1 MADFDKIMTALGKIM
16 TALGKTI
23 TAPGKTMTALDKTMS
38 NLDKTMS
45 NLDKTI
51 TNLDKTTT
59 DTDEDRKFELYKQ
72 LHEQY
77 AVNDNNKT
85 SSVISFL
92 AAIFSIFVGYGFTFY
107 YDNTGECLVA
117 VTIAS
122 QLMLIFLCILCLY
135 FGYSTRRDQF
145 ITYKIREKYHVQIP
159 YTNPFERK
167 TNWFNYL
174 PDYYAIMYY
183 GCIFFMLAISIM
195 SYCKLSNMD
204 EEIIKLLIPNSSNNL
219 ISNPSNNLLSVF
231 SIEIGVLLIVMLVF
245 TICYKCKYQKFKK
258 KKYNL

>member
-1 MADFDKIMTALGKIM
+1 MG
-16 TALGKTI
+16 GRSEKTQPI
-23 TAPGKTMTALDKTMS
+23 IIQTS
-38 NLDKTMS
+38 NAKE
-45 NLDKTI
+45 K
-51 TNLDKTTT
+51 K
-59 DTDEDRKFELYKQ
+59 EDRKFELYMQ

-92 AAIFSIFVGYGFTFY
+92 AAIFSIFVGYGFTYY
-107 YDNTGECLVA
+107 YDKTGECLVA

-122 QLMLIFLCILCLY
+122 QLMLIFICVLCLF

-145 ITYKIREKYHVQIP
+145 ITYKIREKYNVNIP

-183 GCIFFMLAISIM
+183 GCMIFLLAISFM
-195 SYCKLSNMD
+195 SYWKLSNMD
-204 EEIIKLLIPNSSNNL
+204 EEIIK
-219 ISNPSNNLLSVF
+219 NLLSAL
-231 SIEIGVLLIVMLVF
+231 SIETKNDLMLVSSIETGLLLVVLIAF
-245 TICYKCKYQKFKK
+245 TWWYKCKYQKFKK
-258 KKYNL
+258 KDYNL

>member
-1 MADFDKIMTALGKIM
+1 MVDLDKKM
-16 TALGKTI
+16 TALGKTMTDLDKKMI
-23 TAPGKTMTALDKTMS
+23 ALGKTMTS
-38 NLDKTMS
+38 LDKTMS

-51 TNLDKTTT
+51 TNLDKTAT
-59 DTDEDRKFELYKQ
+59 DTDEERSFELYKQ

-107 YDNTGECLVA
+107 SSNETGECLVA
-117 VTIAS
+117 VTLAS
-122 QLMLIFLCILCLY
+122 QLILIFICVLCLF

-145 ITYKIREKYHVQIP
+145 ITYKIREKYGVQLP

-183 GCIFFMLAISIM
+183 GCIIFMLSISATSIW
-195 SYCKLSNMD
+195 KLSKMENKIFD
-204 EEIIKLLIPNSSNNL
+204 NL
-219 ISNPSNNLLSVF
+219 GIVA
-231 SIEIGVLLIVMLVF
+231 SIDIGVLLIVLLLLM
-245 TICYKCKYQKFKK
+245 IWYRNKHNKFKDK
-258 KKYNL
+258 EYNL